1 MHVVGVPVAS
11 GYKKGLSKQVS
22 KTKVFTADRLSE
34 LQDKMRQKAEYG
46 MNLEANKN
54 LFEGFSINEKGEGR
68 NFDIPKKSLDE
79 YYKKIN
85 DLADLDMEYA
95 ITQDTYNDKI
105 TEMEN
110 RVHQEQSK
118 LEDMAAQQKNAE
130 TKLKK
135 LDNDYMSCSEL
146 YRMELKAQQSILD
159 TTREASEQLARR
171 NSSLE
176 QQLKEKTDRVN
187 ELGGVI
193 DVHEARLKLDRD
205 VLELETEK
213 TTLNVRKADLD
224 ALERNIEADRE
235 KVNHDVIMA
244 KKMIDEAPQ
253 YYVELQQANK
263 KNEELEQRCIDLE
276 NENDS
281 LTDTYI
287 NKCAEHFDTCNEL
300 RQTQTELEKSQKNIQ
315 EQEKELSL
323 MKRIVSCIS
332 KNIVDKIKRLFDLEE
347 VIENP
352 GGELSAKN
360 RNISESYNFNECP
373 YPYAEKSD
381 EDWHYYWK
389 GSNGN
394 RADCLR
400 RAYLPLA
407 KNLQQEMGHAD
418 MCNQDLLA
426 EAYDC
431 QEKYQE
437 MHHSRGHSR

>member
-1 MHVVGVPVAS
+1 
-11 GYKKGLSKQVS
+11 
-22 KTKVFTADRLSE
+22 
-34 LQDKMRQKAEYG
+34 
-46 MNLEANKN
+46 
-54 LFEGFSINEKGEGR
+54 
-68 NFDIPKKSLDE
+68 
-79 YYKKIN
+79 
-85 DLADLDMEYA
+85 
-95 ITQDTYNDKI
+95 
-105 TEMEN
+105 
-110 RVHQEQSK
+110 
-118 LEDMAAQQKNAE
+118 
-130 TKLKK
+130 
-135 LDNDYMSCSEL
+135 
-146 YRMELKAQQSILD
+146 
-159 TTREASEQLARR
+159 
-171 NSSLE
+171 
-176 QQLKEKTDRVN
+176 
-187 ELGGVI
+187 LGGII

-235 KVNHDVIMA
+235 KVNQDVIMA

-281 LTDTYI
+281 LTDKYLD
-287 NKCAEHFDTCNEL
+287 KCVEHFDTCSEL

-352 GGELSAKN
+352 GGELSEKN
-360 RNISESYNFNECP
+360 RNISKSYNFNECP
-373 YPYAEKSD
+373 YPYAKKSD